1 MDGKVNIIN
10 WFEIA
15 VTDFDRA
22 KKFYD
27 TVFGINLQVMEFGP
41 TKMGLFPMEN
51 GNGKLS
57 GAIVKSGF
65 HKPSAEGV
73 LIYMNGNPDLSVALG
88 KVVAAGGKIMREKTI
103 ISPEFGFMAVMI
115 DTEGNSIALHSNA

>member
-1 MDGKVNIIN
+1 MNGKVNILN
-10 WFEIA
+10 WFEIS

-22 KKFYD
+22 QKFYETIFD
-27 TVFGINLQVMEFGP
+27 IKLQVMQFGAA
-41 TKMGLFPMEN
+41 KMGLFPMEP

-57 GAIVKSGF
+57 GAIVKSEF

-73 LIYMNGNPDLSVALG
+73 LVYMNGDPDLSVALG
-88 KVVAAGGKIMREKTI
+88 KVIAAGGSIMREKTQ
-103 ISPEFGFMAVMI
+103 ISPEFGYMAVMI

>member
-1 MDGKVNIIN
+1 MDSKANTLN

-22 KKFYD
+22 KKFYE
-27 TVFGINLQVMEFGP
+27 TIFGITMPVMEFGP
-41 TKMGLFPMEN
+41 AKMGMFPMEN

-57 GAIVKSGF
+57 GAIVKSDF

-73 LIYMNGNPDLSVALG
+73 LVYMNGNPDLQVALD
-88 KVVAAGGKIMREKTI
+88 KVEAAGGKIMRPKTI

-115 DTEGNSIALHSNA
+115 DTEGNAVALHSQK